1 MKTARENVVLCT
13 EYDKDVYLLYTK
25 GFTQLYKDGKFA
37 TILGELHNNLY
48 LDQSLKN
55 LQLLD
60 PLEYIQTIIHSRVK
74 TLILT
79 EIPPSGDPG
88 IPSYNLENIRRST
101 DAINND
107 PNLET
112 LVLFSDIR
120 QQVFQLPNK
129 TNFYLDI
136 MAGNEAVINLTYGE
150 FDQVIGQVRG
160 FFRWVKEQKAVEDK
174 VHFQNY
180 VNNFLVKIKFLEE
193 KLKDQIGIHIKGG
206 DVPKSKWNENVNVL
220 PFLEMFVEIQHSV
233 LDIYMLYDMYRYSLY
248 YDNFVFMV
256 GENHRLNLNEY
267 FTLAGWDELNNKSDD
282 IKNAVNLLNTK
293 QPQTLQGCIE
303 QLDLEP
309 SELEQLKLAYAEQVE
324 QEEYLEQTQA
334 PSKKQKQES

>member
-1 MKTARENVVLCT
+1 MRRAREENDVICT

-25 GFTQLYKDGKFA
+25 GFTQLYKDEKFA

-48 LDQSLKN
+48 IDQSLKS

-60 PLEYIQTIIHSRVK
+60 PLEYIQTIINSRVK

-101 DAINND
+101 NAINND
-107 PNLET
+107 PNVET
-112 LVLFSDIR
+112 RVLFSDIR

-129 TNFYLDI
+129 RNFYLDI
-136 MAGNEAVINLTYGE
+136 MSKNEALINLTYGE
-150 FDQVIGQVRG
+150 FNKVIGQVRG
-160 FFRWVKEQKAVEDK
+160 FFLWVKEQEAVKDK
-174 VHFQNY
+174 VHFQQY
-180 VNNFLVKIKFLEE
+180 VDKFLVKIKSLEQ
-193 KLKDQIGIHIKGG
+193 KLKVQIGIHIKG
-206 DVPKSKWNENVNVL
+206 DVPESKWNENVNVL
-220 PFLEMFVEIQHSV
+220 PFHKMFVEIQHSV
-233 LDIYMLYDMYRYSLY
+233 LDINMLYDMYRYSLH

-267 FTLAGWDELNNKSDD
+267 FTLADWYELSNKSDTGN
-282 IKNAVNLLNTK
+282 NAINLLSTK

-303 QLDLEP
+303 QLELNQP
-309 SELEQLKLAYAEQVE
+309 SFENRN
-324 QEEYLEQTQA
+324 
-334 PSKKQKQES
+334 KKVKY